1 MVKLNSKLKA
11 STLMESLI
19 AMVIMVVCLGVGT
32 MIYTNVLDSD
42 KQRNQ
47 LKALLIINEETNK
60 VKAEKT
66 YLDDEKQ
73 AGDWTIKRTVEKY
86 EQTDNLYQLTFS
98 VFDRDKKMIAVQHE
112 LIPVE

>member
-1 MVKLNSKLKA
+1 MVELNSKFKA

-19 AMVIMVVCLGVGT
+19 AMVIMVVCLGIAT

-42 KQRNQ
+42 KQRNS
-47 LKALLIINEETNK
+47 LKALLIINAEAIK
-60 VKAEKT
+60 VKAEKN

-86 EQTDNLYQLTFS
+86 DQTDNLYKLTFS
-98 VFDRDKKMIAVQHE
+98 IFDKDKKVIAVQHE
-112 LIPVE
+112 LIAVE